1 MFAESCIWQINSCPY
16 AICGLLRL
24 WCDFHYD
31 TLHSRTHS
39 HWLKSINACTLEEIM
54 TRVNLK
60 IINNG
65 DMFICWE
72 DYWEQILALVLR
84 ALRTWSSD
92 SCVCSLSGSQL
103 RQCSWNT
110 YLNYKLCFNK
120 LFKSLINREILMSNC
135 FWKGQCHQV
144 LGLSKL
150 TN

>member
-16 AICGLLRL
+16 AICGLLGL

-54 TRVNLK
+54 TWVNLK

-84 ALRTWSSD
+84 ALRALAKW
-92 SCVCSLSGSQL
+92 QL
-103 RQCSWNT
+103 CLFTFRVT
-110 YLNYKLCFNK
+110 TLPVLMKH
-120 LFKSLINREILMSNC
+120 LFKLHNLISINVSNASLIEK
-135 FWKGQCHQV
+135 FWCKIV
-144 LGLSKL
+144 FEKVSVIKF
-150 TN
+150 

>member
-39 HWLKSINACTLEEIM
+39 HWLNSINACTLEEIM

-84 ALRTWSSD
+84 ALRTLVKW
-92 SCVCSLSGSQL
+92 QL
-103 RQCSWNT
+103 CLFTFRVTTSPV
-110 YLNYKLCFNK
+110 LMKH
-120 LFKSLINREILMSNC
+120 LFKLQTLFSINFSKASLIEK
-135 FWKGQCHQV
+135 FWCQIVFEKASV
-144 LGLSKL
+144 IKF
-150 TN
+150 

>member
-60 IINNG
+60 IINN
-65 DMFICWE
+65 M
-72 DYWEQILALVLR
+72 LR
-84 ALRTWSSD
+84 GLLGANPC
-92 SCVCSLSGSQL
+92 SCFEGSQD
-103 RQCSWNT
+103 
-110 YLNYKLCFNK
+110 F
-120 LFKSLINREILMSNC
+120 
-135 FWKGQCHQV
+135 GQVTVVFVHFQ
-144 LGLSKL
+144 GHNFASAHE
-150 TN
+150 TFI